1 MADEPTDTGEA
12 PPVAGGLP
20 TTEPAPGQPGTQL
33 DAELAAEKTA
43 RDLEFSLFYT
53 EQMPRLVAFLIVQG
67 ARSSTAAEVAQDAM
81 TEAYRQWDRLD
92 NPRAWIRTVASRTW
106 WRRIEQ
112 TRAEDLSDDLGDQ
125 VSAAAITELDEIE
138 NRYAFLAVLRSLPP
152 GQQQV
157 MAWIYDGYQPT
168 EIAAMLRIPPATV
181 RSRLRDARA
190 ALRKAFGSDEE
201 TP

>member
-1 MADEPTDTGEA
+1 MADEPIDASEA
-12 PPVAGGLP
+12 PPVAGGRSA
-20 TTEPAPGQPGTQL
+20 TEPALGSPGSQPE
-33 DAELAAEKTA
+33 AELAADKVA

-67 ARSSTAAEVAQDAM
+67 ARPSTAAEVAQEAM

-92 NPRAWIRTVASRTW
+92 TPRAWIRTVASRTW
-106 WRRIEQ
+106 WRRIDQ
-112 TRAEDLSDDLGDQ
+112 ARAEDIRDDLGAQ
-125 VSAAAITELDEIE
+125 ASTAAVAAFDEIE
-138 NRYAFLAVLRSLPP
+138 NRYAFLAILRSLHP

-190 ALRKAFGSDEE
+190 ALRKAIGSDEE

>member
-1 MADEPTDTGEA
+1 MPA
-12 PPVAGGLP
+12 
-20 TTEPAPGQPGTQL
+20 TEPAQALPVAQPDTEQTA
-33 DAELAAEKTA
+33 DKVA
-43 RDLEFSLFYT
+43 RDLEFTLFYSD
-53 EQMPRLVAFLIVQG
+53 QMPRLVAFLIVHG
-67 ARSSTAAEVAQDAM
+67 AHAVIAREVAQDAM

-112 TRAEDLSDDLGDQ
+112 TRAEDLSDDLDDQ
-125 VSAAAITELDEIE
+125 ASTAAITELDEIE
-138 NRYAFLAVLRSLPP
+138 NRHAFLTILRSLPP